1 MNSRFKLVVVTS
13 STFLV
18 VLLLLGAVMG
28 QSASP
33 EEPYRHLAVYSEV
46 LSRIKS
52 EYVEEPDIKNVTLG
66 AMNGLLE
73 SIDPF
78 ASYLSADQYKQ
89 YLKSQD
95 AKKAG
100 VGLLLSRKFG
110 YVGVVNAIPGSA
122 AHRAGLGTGD
132 MLESI
137 AGVATRDM
145 PLAYAEML
153 LQGEPGTSV
162 EVTALRVRKPE
173 PQKITLTRA
182 VTRYPNVTSKLLPD
196 GIGLVQI
203 PAIEQ
208 GRLKDVSTQVD
219 ALVKQGAKKFVLDLR
234 NSGVGRPE
242 DGAAVANLFLEK
254 GLITYSQGQKLAK
267 SEINADP
274 GKAAYKTQPI
284 AIITNRGTAGAA
296 EILAA
301 SLLDNKRAE
310 VVGERSY
317 GDAAV
322 RRAITM
328 DDGGA
333 VILSVA
339 KYYSPAGKA
348 IQDTGV
354 TPSVLV
360 TDAEPIV
367 ETEEGSDALPP
378 APEQP
383 KKDEE
388 DLLLK
393 KAIEV
398 LTKGKSPSATPQ
410 VATDRDN
417 PTSPEQ
423 LRMQNPLTIKK

>member
-1 MNSRFKLVVVTS
+1 MHMNSRFKLAVVTS
-13 STFLV
+13 STILV
-18 VLLLLGAVMG
+18 VLLLVGAVMG

-33 EEPYRHLAVYSEV
+33 EEPYRQLSVYSEV

-89 YLKSQD
+89 YLKATDS
-95 AKKAG
+95 KKAG
-100 VGLLLSRKFG
+100 VGLVLSRKFG
-110 YVGVVNAIPGSA
+110 YVGVVNAVPGSS

-153 LQGEPGTSV
+153 LQGDPGTSV
-162 EVTALRVRKPE
+162 EISALRVRKPE
-173 PQKITLTRA
+173 PQKMTLTRA
-182 VTRYPNVTSKLLPD
+182 AVRYPSVTSKLLPD

-203 PAIEQ
+203 PAIEP
-208 GRLKDVSTQVD
+208 GRAKEVTSHVEG
-219 ALVKQGAKKFVLDLR
+219 LVKQGAKKLILDVR
-234 NSGVGRPE
+234 NSGVGKPE
-242 DGAAVANLFLEK
+242 DGVVIANLFLDK
-254 GLITYSQGQKLAK
+254 GLITYSEGQKYK
-267 SEINADP
+267 RQDFTADP
-274 GKAAYKTQPI
+274 AKAVFKSQPI
-284 AIITNRGTAGAA
+284 AVITNRGTAGAA
-296 EILAA
+296 EVLAA
-301 SLLDNKRAE
+301 SLLDGKRAE
-310 VVGERSY
+310 VVGERTY
-317 GDAAV
+317 GDAAI
-322 RRAITM
+322 RKAITM

-354 TPSVLV
+354 TPSVPV
-360 TDAEPIV
+360 TDAEAFV
-367 ETEEGSDALPP
+367 DAEEGQDPAATP
-378 APEQP
+378 APDQP
-383 KKDEE
+383 RKDEE
-388 DLLLK
+388 DVTLK

-398 LTKGKSPSATPQ
+398 LTKGKSASDTQ
-410 VATDRDN
+410 VAGKSDDALPAT
-417 PTSPEQ
+417 
-423 LRMQNPLTIKK
+423 NPLLRK